1 MKMAQAAQDLSSIKL
16 YSFFVESLGAHVID
30 VKPQVSSVHQRQHQ
44 ARTSFV
50 SKAYA
55 KLTWHIQINTDSKI
69 TQNSS

>member
-44 ARTSFV
+44 AKNLFRLESV
-50 SKAYA
+50 C
-55 KLTWHIQINTDSKI
+55 
-69 TQNSS
+69 

>member
-44 ARTSFV
+44 AKNLFRLKSV
-50 SKAYA
+50 C
-55 KLTWHIQINTDSKI
+55 
-69 TQNSS
+69 